1 MNLQL
6 TRRELC
12 ALGLAALLTPLLLTS
27 GHANAQ
33 AAFPTKPIRIV
44 VPFPPGG
51 YSDSLARTIATG
63 MSTAFGQSVVVENK
77 PGAGG
82 NIGADLVAKSPP
94 DGYTLLMGTIGT
106 QSINPLIYSK
116 MPYDA
121 AKDFV
126 PIAFVADAETV
137 LVVHPSVQARTVAEL
152 IALAKK
158 SPDTLTYAS
167 GGSGTT
173 SQLAGELFKAETG
186 TAITHIPY
194 KGNAPALTDLVGG
207 MVNVS
212 FATLTP
218 ALPFIKTGK
227 LVPLAT
233 LGSSRAAALPNVPT
247 LRELGFA
254 NLEVRNWTGLLAP
267 AGTPP
272 AIVRKIATEV
282 ERIMDTAE
290 VRSLLAGQGLIYTL

>member
-1 MNLQL
+1 
-6 TRRELC
+6 
-12 ALGLAALLTPLLLTS
+12 
-27 GHANAQ
+27 
-33 AAFPTKPIRIV
+33 
-44 VPFPPGG
+44 
-51 YSDSLARTIATG
+51 
-63 MSTAFGQSVVVENK
+63 
-77 PGAGG
+77 
-82 NIGADLVAKSPP
+82 
-94 DGYTLLMGTIGT
+94 
-106 QSINPLIYSK
+106 
-116 MPYDA
+116 
-121 AKDFV
+121 
-126 PIAFVADAETV
+126 
-137 LVVHPSVQARTVAEL
+137 
-152 IALAKK
+152 
-158 SPDTLTYAS
+158 LTYAS

-290 VRSLLAGQGLIYTL
+290 VRSLLAGQGLIYTRMSPEEFGKFITGESARWAVVVKRASIRAD